1 MHFSMLKAIMVAA
14 VAAFCG
20 VLTIFSWAFKTGEA
34 PSDDGPQALIAE
46 FLGLWIGFF
55 LLIWSFMVE
64 GRSLEWALRGVAAL
78 AAVVGFSLS
87 AYFANTKEISETPDK
102 EPTGFKNDT
111 TGIHLE

>member
-1 MHFSMLKAIMVAA
+1 
-14 VAAFCG
+14 
-20 VLTIFSWAFKTGEA
+20 
-34 PSDDGPQALIAE
+34 
-46 FLGLWIGFF
+46 
-55 LLIWSFMVE
+55 MVE